1 MADQQPASSEG
12 NSNGTKSEQGK
23 AQTAVKGRTVTDEE
37 LRQVFNLFDL
47 DRKGI
52 LSNEELLLALKA
64 LGLPGV
70 SKLSLGDASETIR
83 QAKYRLANNE
93 GDPAKFS
100 GDAVDIRELREVV
113 EAMIPES
120 KSNAEV
126 EAAYRQWDIRGK
138 NALALDDL
146 QRVYLK
152 VEGKGSAEDLSADEK
167 AKLSKLLVSADRRG
181 RGISL
186 EDWKHIMARY

>member
-1 MADQQPASSEG
+1 MSESNEGSSNAAQSQEQQQ
-12 NSNGTKSEQGK
+12 TK
-23 AQTAVKGRTVTDEE
+23 AQAVVKGRTVSDEE

-47 DRKGI
+47 ERKGI
-52 LSNEELLLALKA
+52 LTNEELLLALKA

-70 SKLSLGDASETIR
+70 SKLSLGDASEIIR

-113 EAMIPES
+113 ESMIPDS
-120 KSNAEV
+120 KSAAEV

-138 NALALDDL
+138 NALVLEDL

-152 VEGKGSAEDLSADEK
+152 VEGKASAEDLSNGEK
-167 AKLSKLLVSADRRG
+167 AKLSKLFVSADRRG

-186 EDWKHIMARY
+186 EDWKRIMARY

>member
-1 MADQQPASSEG
+1 MSESNEGSSNAAQAQEQQQSKTQAV
-12 NSNGTKSEQGK
+12 
-23 AQTAVKGRTVTDEE
+23 VKGRTVSDEE

-47 DRKGI
+47 ERKGI
-52 LSNEELLLALKA
+52 LTNEELLLALKA

-70 SKLSLGDASETIR
+70 SKLSLGDASEIIR

-113 EAMIPES
+113 ESMIPDS
-120 KSNAEV
+120 KSTAEI

-138 NALALDDL
+138 NALVLEDL

-152 VEGKGSAEDLSADEK
+152 VEGKAAAEDLSNDEK
-167 AKLSKLLVSADRRG
+167 AKLSKLFVCADRRG

-186 EDWKHIMARY
+186 EDWKRIMARY